1 MERRSSQT
9 SSRCEYRP
17 GLKKAHRP
25 SNRSK
30 KIECGRSWNTNAGVG
45 RHQNSWVTIVSALQ
59 IPLYESILGDF
70 LNRNGERLW
79 LGVCFDT
86 HLAFCISTTMN
97 GDSRPILNRVPFH
110 RLHHFLYV
118 RANPSVYGAGKMI
131 SQGSL
136 AFNKSTAWTHS
147 KGSKYTTPINNNSPS
162 F

>member
-70 LNRNGERLW
+70 LDRNGERLW

-86 HLAFCISTTMN
+86 HPAFCISTTMN
-97 GDSRPILNRVPFH
+97 GDSRPVLNRVPFQIKYSQKIPPVAAA
-110 RLHHFLYV
+110 RHFLYV
-118 RANPSVYGAGKMI
+118 KANPFCVRR
-131 SQGSL
+131 
-136 AFNKSTAWTHS
+136 
-147 KGSKYTTPINNNSPS
+147 
-162 F
+162 